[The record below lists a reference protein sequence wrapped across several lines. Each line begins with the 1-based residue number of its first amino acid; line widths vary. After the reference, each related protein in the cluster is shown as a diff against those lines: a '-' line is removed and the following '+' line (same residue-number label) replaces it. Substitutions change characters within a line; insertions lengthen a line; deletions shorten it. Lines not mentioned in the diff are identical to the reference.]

1 MVRYIIRKRKV
12 EKNNTNNNTNTAV
25 SGAGRILSSGKR
37 FLPEILPPE
46 KIKVLTPMICYML
59 VYMVSFMLIEQ
70 WNRLHY
76 TVIHTV
82 VDDVIPFVPVFV
94 IPYLLWFPYVTCA
107 ILFLLMVNEE
117 AYHKLCT
124 VLAIGMTV
132 FIIVSV
138 VFPNIHLLRPETM
151 PVDNVFTRMVGM
163 LYLADTPTN
172 LTPSIHVFNS
182 LAVVAAM
189 WQWNWKTDTGKL
201 YSARVRGFWRAV
213 TTVLG
218 LLITLSTMFIKQ
230 HSFSDVV
237 IAFAFFLFT
246 YILVYRFEFTFIGG
260 RRRAPAL
267 RPLRTQQ

>member
-1 MVRYIIRKRKV
+1 MVRFNIRNR
-12 EKNNTNNNTNTAV
+12 EKEKNNTNTAV
-25 SGAGRILSSGKR
+25 SGVGRVFSAGKS
-37 FLPEILPPE
+37 FLPGILPPE

-59 VYMVSFMLIEQ
+59 AYMVSFMLIEQ

-107 ILFLLMVNEE
+107 ILFLLMVNEDS
-117 AYHKLCT
+117 YHKLCT

-132 FIIVSV
+132 FIAVSV

-151 PVDNVFTRMVGM
+151 PVDNVFTRMVGL
-163 LYLADTPTN
+163 LYLVDTPTN

-182 LAVVAAM
+182 LAVVGAI
-189 WQWNWKTDTGKL
+189 WEWDWRTDSGKV
-201 YSARVRGFWRAV
+201 YSGRVRAFWRAV
-213 TTVLG
+213 TTILG
-218 LLITLSTMFIKQ
+218 LSITLSTMFIKQ

-237 IAFAFFLFT
+237 IAFALFLFT

-260 RRRAPAL
+260 RRRTPAF
-267 RPLRTQQ
+267 RPLRTQ